1 MYFICQDDKL
11 SEEIEAITKAI
22 TLLCGDRG
30 PNRINKRI
38 QDLLHIA
45 DDMRPDSAEYQWV
58 LERVLELLM
67 IRDCLRQLRRIRSKG
82 IGAELRSV
90 WLRRIENSNRT
101 SAGITI
107 DPMSAMLPVPPT
119 FEAAISFGCGR
130 NQNVLPC

>member
-1 MYFICQDDKL
+1 MHIICQDDKL
-11 SEEIEAITKAI
+11 SEAIEAITKAI

-67 IRDCLRQLRRIRSKG
+67 IRDCLRRIRSKG
-82 IGAELRSV
+82 ICAELRSV
-90 WLRRIENSNRT
+90 WLRRIEKSNQT

-107 DPMSAMLPVPPT
+107 DPMSEMLHVPPT
-119 FEAAISFGCGR
+119 FEAMISVGCGR

>member
-11 SEEIEAITKAI
+11 SEAINTITKAI

-30 PNRINKRI
+30 PNRINKRT

-67 IRDCLRQLRRIRSKG
+67 IRDGLRRLRRIRSKG
-82 IGAELRSV
+82 ICAELRSV
-90 WLRRIENSNRT
+90 WLRRIEKSNRT

-119 FEAAISFGCGR
+119 FEATISFECGR
-130 NQNVLPC
+130 S

>member
-22 TLLCGDRG
+22 TLLCGDRE

-119 FEAAISFGCGR
+119 FEATKSFGCGR